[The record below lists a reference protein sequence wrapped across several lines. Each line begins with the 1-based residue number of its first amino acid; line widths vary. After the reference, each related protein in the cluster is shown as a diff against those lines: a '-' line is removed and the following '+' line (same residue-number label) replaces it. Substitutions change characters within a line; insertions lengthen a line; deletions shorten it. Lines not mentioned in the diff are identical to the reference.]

1 MPTEREKN
9 AINDENKKPE
19 HPAGIVLGGTV
30 LRVNGEIVSNGG
42 KFLVNGKG
50 AEIPEKHQDEK
61 E

>member
-1 MPTEREKN
+1 M
-9 AINDENKKPE
+9 NDENKKPE

-30 LRVNGEIVSNGG
+30 LRVNGEIFSNGG